1 MNIAPKAG
9 ERLSAL
15 VVDEDQETREL
26 IKSFLASMDC
36 WLFIV
41 EAHNGQQAFMKSQK
55 QVFDLIVTEQKLPK
69 ASGLEFLKNL
79 KHAEKDSL
87 KKTPVLLLSGH
98 LTQDEVQKAREIG
111 VKHVMAKPCEEKKF
125 ISKVVDILKK
135 EKKDKIKAL
144 AGPQLKKKT
153 S

>member
-1 MNIAPKAG
+1 MDIAPKAG

-15 VVDEDQETREL
+15 VVDEDPESRDL
-26 IKSFLASMDC
+26 IKSFLASMEC
-36 WLFIV
+36 WFFIV

-55 QVFDLIVTEQKLPK
+55 QAFDLIVTEQKLSK

-79 KHAEKDSL
+79 KHAEKDNL

-98 LTQDEVQKAREIG
+98 LTQVEVQKAFEIG
-111 VKHVMAKPCEEKKF
+111 VKHVMAKPCEEEKF
-125 ISKVVDILKK
+125 ISKIVEILKK

-144 AGPQLKKKT
+144 HERELSKKT